1 MKLIKQ
7 PEVIFENNAINSLGK
22 IMKTTRAD
30 NVLVV
35 TDPGIIKCGIYR
47 KLKNVLLGNSVE
59 NFLYSDVTPDPSLDL
74 IDDVLNFALDKK
86 IDFVIGIGGGSSID
100 TAKVVSALLTN
111 RKSIYEY
118 IGTDLLENDAVPLVA
133 IPTTA
138 GTGSEVT
145 PIAILSDEKEQLKK
159 GIVSEKIIPKYAL
172 LDPVLTTGMPKQIT
186 AYTGMDAL
194 AHAVEAF
201 TSVNANDYTDALA
214 QKAISLIL
222 ENIEKAYNDGDNLQA
237 REKMML
243 GSLMAGIAFA
253 NAGVTAVHAFAYPL
267 GGMFHV
273 PHGLANSIML
283 EPIINFN
290 SQGNSAKFRELA
302 LCFDKNSN
310 SPDVIIE
317 KLRELNAVLDI
328 PKSLK
333 ELNIPET
340 AITQL
345 SEGAMKVTRLLAN
358 NPRKITLE
366 DAKMIY
372 GSIL

>member
-1 MKLIKQ
+1 M
-7 PEVIFENNAINSLGK
+7 
-22 IMKTTRAD
+22 
-30 NVLVV
+30 
-35 TDPGIIKCGIYR
+35 
-47 KLKNVLLGNSVE
+47 
-59 NFLYSDVTPDPSLDL
+59 
-74 IDDVLNFALDKK
+74 
-86 IDFVIGIGGGSSID
+86 
-100 TAKVVSALLTN
+100 
-111 RKSIYEY
+111 
-118 IGTDLLENDAVPLVA
+118 ENDAVPLVA

-237 REKMML
+237 RENMML

-290 SQGNSAKFRELA
+290 SQGNSSKFRELA